1 MVKNKVKHPVRIY
14 HYSYDREKGGDN
26 MLRYYQYV
34 TRLRENLIQEGEEC
48 LARRV
53 KLAKKVIK
61 RVARRLDDLND

>member
-1 MVKNKVKHPVRIY
+1 
-14 HYSYDREKGGDN
+14 